1 MAGRPSVHYIV
12 LNANEYQ
19 FWQMLTTM
27 WMGHYWELSSSI
39 CPEMWWPSL
48 QSNDWQSSQHN
59 WEQPG
64 SLGLHEPQVDDKQIG
79 AWITSNSVVDGCDA
93 AEPDELED
101 FNGPHEPVIVPHK
114 GEMITASP
122 APCTDEFKDSLL
134 EHSVQ
139 HFAATAC
146 DADLQVDWNTSG
158 AGTINLVDMTAGAVA
173 TASTCSSDQT
183 GGLHW
188 RLLQQLGQACG

>member
-64 SLGLHEPQVDDKQIG
+64 SLG
-79 AWITSNSVVDGCDA
+79 GCDA
-93 AEPDELED
+93 AEPDGRED
-101 FNGPHEPVIVPHK
+101 FNGPHEPEIVPHK
-114 GEMITASP
+114 DGNDCGIS
-122 APCTDEFKDSLL
+122 CTM
-134 EHSVQ
+134 H
-139 HFAATAC
+139 
-146 DADLQVDWNTSG
+146 G
-158 AGTINLVDMTAGAVA
+158 
-173 TASTCSSDQT
+173 
-183 GGLHW
+183 
-188 RLLQQLGQACG
+188 